1 MKAYSIEKM
10 CKTLKVSRSSYYNWL
25 CSLPSERAKENVD
38 LTVRIR
44 EIHTKSRSTYGSPRI
59 AKELRD
65 QGTLVSRPRVAR
77 LMRCIGLKSIVARKY
92 RVATTDSKH
101 GFKVAENLLNRD
113 FQAGVLGRA
122 WVSDLTY
129 IRTTEGWLYLTTV
142 IDLADRKVIGWA
154 LSNNMTAKD
163 TSVAAWK
170 MAARNRA
177 VSKDLIFHSD
187 RGVQYACN
195 EFTSLLKA
203 FPNLRQSMSRKGD
216 CWDNAVAESFFKTL
230 KSECTNHLQNIN
242 MKQTELAVFDYIEC
256 WYNTKRRH
264 SALKYMTPNEYN
276 NFLQTWK
283 TAA

>member
-1 MKAYSIEKM
+1 
-10 CKTLKVSRSSYYNWL
+10 V
-25 CSLPSERAKENVD
+25 VD
-38 LTVRIR
+38 
-44 EIHTKSRSTYGSPRI
+44 
-59 AKELRD
+59 
-65 QGTLVSRPRVAR
+65 
-77 LMRCIGLKSIVARKY
+77 
-92 RVATTDSKH
+92 
-101 GFKVAENLLNRD
+101 NLLNRD
-113 FQAGVLGRA
+113 FQVGIAGRA

-154 LSNNMTAKD
+154 LSNTMTAKD

-170 MAARNRA
+170 MASRNRA

-195 EFTSLLKA
+195 EFTALLKA
-203 FPNLRQSMSRKGD
+203 FPYIRQSMSRKGN

-230 KSECTNHLQNIN
+230 KSECTNHLQNLN

-256 WYNTKRRH
+256 WYNTQRRH
-264 SALKYMTPNEYN
+264 SALNYMSPNQYN

>member
-1 MKAYSIEKM
+1 M
-10 CKTLKVSRSSYYNWL
+10 
-25 CSLPSERAKENVD
+25 PSKRVMENID
-38 LTVRIR
+38 LTICIR
-44 EIHTKSRSTYGSPRI
+44 ELYAKSRSTYGSPRI
-59 AKELRD
+59 AKELKAQRVV
-65 QGTLVSRPRVAR
+65 VSRPRVAR
-77 LMRCIGLKSIVARKY
+77 LMRCAGLRSIVSRKY

-101 GFKVAENLLNRD
+101 GFLVVDNLLNRD
-113 FQAGVLGRA
+113 FQVGIAGRA

-154 LSNNMTAKD
+154 LSNTMTAKD

-170 MAARNRA
+170 MASRNRA

-195 EFTSLLKA
+195 EFTALLKA
-203 FPNLRQSMSRKGD
+203 FPYIRQSMSRKGN

-230 KSECTNHLQNIN
+230 KSECTNHLQNLN

-256 WYNTKRRH
+256 WYNTQRRH
-264 SALKYMTPNEYN
+264 SALNYMSPNQYN